1 MENRILH
8 VFICSSLALVTCTKS
23 FPQTQPYC
31 STCTAW
37 KWGWWF
43 TQVLQASQM
52 PTTKRNCVSLLNDLL
67 QAIKLHV
74 CKSFTSVEHVYILSS
89 QGAVFWTLYVLL
101 YMWLCF
107 RLTCSVRSREVGAAT
122 TLSTCPLLVRHKS
135 IGTAGY
141 LLWYCVLGNGEGG
154 LDQPGNNYQQQN
166 M

>member
-8 VFICSSLALVTCTKS
+8 VFICSSLAPVTCTKS
-23 FPQTQPYC
+23 FSQTQSYC
-31 STCTAW
+31 NTCIAW

-43 TQVLQASQM
+43 TLKCS
-52 PTTKRNCVSLLNDLL
+52 KHHRCHCVSLLNDLL

-122 TLSTCPLLVRHKS
+122 TLSTCPLLVHHKS